1 VPFFL
6 LHYSWPS
13 CTRKRKIRSEG
24 LVRMSEI
31 VKHKTMLS
39 AFLPTSTFVAF
50 VYPKDEEE

>member
-39 AFLPTSTFVAF
+39 AFLPASLFVAF
-50 VYPKDEEE
+50 VYPKEED